1 MPLVDIH
8 VIRDVFTPGQKRAL
22 IEKVTDA
29 MVAVEG
35 ENMRGVTWVKINEVE
50 SGDWAIGGDAL
61 TTDKV
66 KALAAG
72 RGAA

>member
-8 VIRDVFTPGQKRAL
+8 VIRDVFTPAQKRTL

-29 MVAVEG
+29 MVAIEG

-50 SGDWAIGGDAL
+50 SGDWAIGGKVL

-66 KALAAG
+66 RALATG

>member
-8 VIRDVFTPGQKRAL
+8 VVRDVFTPAQKRTL
-22 IEKVTDA
+22 IEKVTNA

-50 SGDWAIGGDAL
+50 SGDWAIGGQPL
-61 TTDKV
+61 TTEKV

-72 RGAA
+72 RSVA